1 MTNLTPELEAM
12 VEPLARKLNEA
23 DNIVRPNFAAEWDN
37 LADTSQE
44 SFRAEAR
51 LAISLGARIKV
62 PKSPGQRA
70 FETAYDLGWWIGT
83 WEEMGFK
90 SRAGW
95 ERIAAAAREES

>member
-51 LAISLGARIKV
+51 LVISLGARIEV

-70 FETAYDLGWWIGT
+70 FEKASAVWRPCAPWNNISSLDREA
-83 WEEMGFK
+83 WEQ
-90 SRAGW
+90 
-95 ERIAAAAREES
+95 IAAAAREES

>member
-23 DNIVRPNFAAEWDN
+23 DNIVRPNFAAEWDT

-51 LAISLGARIKV
+51 LAISLGARIEV
-62 PKSPGQRA
+62 PKTPGQRA
-70 FETAYDLGWWIGT
+70 FEKHVELFGGSLRV
-83 WEEMGFK
+83 WENYPLMLRE
-90 SRAGW
+90 SW
-95 ERIAAAAREES
+95 EQIAADARAE

>member
-70 FETAYDLGWWIGT
+70 YERAAAVWLTGGNWQDVDPSSREA
-83 WEEMGFK
+83 WEQ
-90 SRAGW
+90 
-95 ERIAAAAREES
+95 IAAAARGEE